1 MTTYDAIIIGA
12 GQAGVPLARKLAG
25 AGWKTALIERRW
37 VGGTCINDGCTPT
50 KTLIASGRM
59 AYLAGRSG
67 DWGVPVEGYRVDLP
81 AVKRR
86 KDEVVESFRNG
97 SQKRLENTPGLDLLF
112 GSAAFSGPKTLTVH
126 LNDGGRRELTADKIF
141 INTGAAPRI
150 PDIPGIGAVP
160 CLTSTTVLD
169 LEAVPEH
176 LLILG
181 GGYIALELGQLYGR
195 LGSRVTILER
205 GEALLKREDEDVADA
220 LRTIL
225 EEEGITVHTGARVQR
240 VEARPGGGVGLHV
253 RLGDADHEITGTH
266 LLTANGRTPLTA
278 GLDLARTGLAADAKG
293 YLPVNDRLETAVP
306 GIYALGDVKGGP
318 AFTHIAY
325 HDYVIVYKNLLEGAS
340 LSTKDRQV
348 PYCVF
353 TDPQLGRVGL
363 SEREARAQ
371 GFDVKI
377 AKMPMTHV
385 ARALE
390 IGETRGFM
398 KAVVDAQSHQ
408 VLGAAVLG
416 ADGGEIMS
424 VLQVAMM
431 GGLPYETL
439 QFGVFAHPTF
449 AESLNNLF
457 AAIK

>member
-25 AGWKTALIERRW
+25 AGWKTALVERRW
-37 VGGTCINDGCTPT
+37 VGGTCVNDGCTPT

-59 AYLAGRSG
+59 AYLAGRGG
-67 DWGVPVEGYRVDLP
+67 DWGIPVEGYRVDLP

-86 KDEVVESFRNG
+86 KDEVVTSFRNG
-97 SQKRLENTPGLDLLF
+97 SQKRLENTPGLDLLL
-112 GSAAFSGPKTLTVH
+112 GSAAFTGPKTLTVH

-141 INTGAAPRI
+141 VNTGAAPRL
-150 PDIPGIGAVP
+150 PDIPGIETVP

-169 LEAVPEH
+169 LEAVPAH

-181 GGYIALELGQLYGR
+181 GGYVALELGQLYGR

-205 GEALLKREDEDVADA
+205 GEALLKREDEDVAAA

-225 EEEGITVHTGARVQR
+225 EEEGIAVHTGAHVQR
-240 VEARPGGGVGLHV
+240 VEARPGGRVGVHV
-253 RLGDADHEITGTH
+253 QLGDAGHEITGTH
-266 LLTANGRTPLTA
+266 LLAATGRTPLTA
-278 GLDLARTGLAADAKG
+278 SLDLARTGLATDAKG

-306 GIYALGDVKGGP
+306 GIYALGDVTGGP

-325 HDYVIVYKNLLEGAS
+325 HDYVIVSKNLLEGTS
-340 LSTKDRQV
+340 LSTKDRLV

-371 GFDVKI
+371 GRDVKI

-390 IGETRGFM
+390 TGETRGFM
-398 KAVVDAQSHQ
+398 KAVVDARSHQ

-457 AAIK
+457 AALK

>member
-1 MTTYDAIIIGA
+1 MQTYDAIIIGA

-25 AGWKTALIERRW
+25 AGLKTALIERRW

-67 DWGVPVEGYRVDLP
+67 DWGVPVESYRVDLP

-86 KDEVVESFRNG
+86 KDEVVASFRDG

-112 GSAAFSGPKTLTVH
+112 GNAAFSGPKTLTVH
-126 LNDGGRRELTADKIF
+126 LNDGGQCQLTAEKIF

-150 PDIPGIGAVP
+150 PDIPGIGQVP
-160 CLTSTTVLD
+160 CLTSTTLLD
-169 LEAVPEH
+169 LEEVPEH
-176 LLILG
+176 LLVLG
-181 GGYIALELGQLYGR
+181 GGYIAAELGQLYRR
-195 LGSRVTILER
+195 LGSRVTLLAR
-205 GEALLKREDEDVADA
+205 GEALLAQEDEDVAAA

-225 EEEGITVHTGARVQR
+225 EEEGLTVHTGASVQR
-240 VEARPGGGVGLHV
+240 VASQPGGGIRLHV
-253 RLGDADHEITGTH
+253 QREGKTDEITGTH
-266 LLTANGRTPLTA
+266 LLAATGRTPLTA
-278 GLDLARTGLAADAKG
+278 GLNLAATGLSPDAKG
-293 YLPVNDRLETAVP
+293 YLPVNERLETAVP
-306 GIYALGDVKGGP
+306 GVYALGDVKGGP

-325 HDYVIVYKNLLEGAS
+325 HDYVIVFKNLLEGAS
-340 LSTKDRQV
+340 LSTRDRLV

-363 SEREARAQ
+363 SEREARAR
-371 GFDVKI
+371 GYAVKI

-390 IGETRGFM
+390 TGETRGFM
-398 KAVVDAQSHQ
+398 KAVIDADSHRI
-408 VLGAAVLG
+408 LGAAILG

-431 GGLPYETL
+431 GGLPYEAL

-457 AAIK
+457 AALG